1 MPLAIN
7 DARAASLKTL
17 GVVLK
22 NRQSVRASWYYGAA
36 SILATLEKALIP
48 SHHHSTVQCK
58 MRNYK

>member
-7 DARAASLKTL
+7 DARASLKTL

-48 SHHHSTVQCK
+48 SHSTTAID
-58 MRNYK
+58 NTD

>member
-17 GVVLK
+17 GVVVLK
-22 NRQSVRASWYYGAA
+22 NRQSVRASWHYGAA

-48 SHHHSTVQCK
+48 SH
-58 MRNYK
+58 

>member
-48 SHHHSTVQCK
+48 SH
-58 MRNYK
+58 